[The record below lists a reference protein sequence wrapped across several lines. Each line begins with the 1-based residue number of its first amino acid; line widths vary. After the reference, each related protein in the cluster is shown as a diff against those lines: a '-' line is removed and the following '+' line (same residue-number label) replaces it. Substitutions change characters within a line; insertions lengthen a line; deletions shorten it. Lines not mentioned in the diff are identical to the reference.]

1 MKKIKAIL
9 LLFMFA
15 GGMYYF
21 SSQDGITSSKQS
33 NTALKVIEEIRE
45 KVTLKDERVISIKE
59 KVFNKLKQYGSKSYV
74 VRKLAHFSIYA
85 CIGIAMAY
93 VIYLFSKR
101 VLISSFLA
109 FILTG
114 MYAYYDEFRQL
125 SVIGRSGSL
134 KDVFIDSLGAFSG
147 ILLFTIL
154 AGGIKSIKMIFTK
167 REN

>member
-1 MKKIKAIL
+1 MKKFLCL
-9 LLFMFA
+9 LLVVFTM
-15 GGMYYF
+15 GSMYYF
-21 SSQDGITSSKQS
+21 SSQDGVKSKYQS
-33 NTALKVIEEIRE
+33 DSVVKIIDKIRDEI
-45 KVTLKDERVISIKE
+45 TLKDERVISIKE

-109 FILTG
+109 FILTA

>member
-1 MKKIKAIL
+1 
-9 LLFMFA
+9 
-15 GGMYYF
+15 
-21 SSQDGITSSKQS
+21 
-33 NTALKVIEEIRE
+33 
-45 KVTLKDERVISIKE
+45 
-59 KVFNKLKQYGSKSYV
+59 
-74 VRKLAHFSIYA
+74 
-85 CIGIAMAY
+85 
-93 VIYLFSKR
+93 
-101 VLISSFLA
+101 
-109 FILTG
+109 